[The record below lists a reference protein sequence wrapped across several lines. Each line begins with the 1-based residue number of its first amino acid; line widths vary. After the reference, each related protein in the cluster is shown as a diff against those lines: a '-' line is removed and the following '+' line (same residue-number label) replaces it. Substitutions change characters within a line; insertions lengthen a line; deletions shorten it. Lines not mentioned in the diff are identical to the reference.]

1 MEDELKPPKKKRS
14 KKEAGDETVSFDAL
28 AKFTSSDVIR
38 QIKMGM
44 SKIAPLETEPEEPQA
59 PEDPGL

>member
-1 MEDELKPPKKKRS
+1 MEDELKPSKKKRS
-14 KKEAGDETVSFDAL
+14 KKELGGEAVSFEAL

-44 SKIAPLETEPEEPQA
+44 SKIAPLETEPEEPQS
-59 PEDPGL
+59 PEDTAL